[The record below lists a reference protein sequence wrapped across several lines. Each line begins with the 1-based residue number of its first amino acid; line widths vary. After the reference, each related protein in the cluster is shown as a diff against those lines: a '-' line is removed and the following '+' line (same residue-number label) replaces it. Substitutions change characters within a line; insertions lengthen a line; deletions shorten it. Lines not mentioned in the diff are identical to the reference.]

1 MKTSQ
6 KNVMAKIDWLQIIF
20 YQCSIEE
27 LLESLLKIEKQ
38 CFLVESAQIRH
49 KEYDVCYSYGSLRI
63 YTYEFPPYDETECYL
78 VFSGDACSLYERLL
92 ISLESNWAT
101 FFQQL
106 VTQFN
111 QRFKVKRLDIALDD
125 RNEQPYFK
133 VEQLIK
139 LCKKKRYES
148 ENENFM

>member
-6 KNVMAKIDWLQIIF
+6 KNVTAKIDWLQIIF
-20 YQCSIEE
+20 YHCPIEE

-38 CFLVESAQIRH
+38 CFLVEKAQIRH

-63 YTYEFPPYDETECYL
+63 YTYEFPPYGEMECYL

-92 ISLESNWAT
+92 ISLEETWT
-101 FFQQL
+101 MFFQQL

-111 QRFKVKRLDIALDD
+111 QRFK
-125 RNEQPYFK
+125 
-133 VEQLIK
+133 
-139 LCKKKRYES
+139 
-148 ENENFM
+148 